1 MSAPALVVKVGGATL
16 EDATTGPLVLDAI
29 AAASRRQPVVMVH
42 GGGRAVD
49 RQLARLGMET
59 RRHEG
64 LRITPPEQVEQIVGV
79 LRGSEN
85 VRLVGGLLAR
95 GCGAVGLCL
104 GDGGCVP
111 TRKIDV
117 GGVEIGLVG
126 AVAWPEDAS
135 GAGGRGGAGLLG
147 TLVRAGFVPVVCSIG
162 IEAQGVGAEGG
173 AGGGEARALNVN
185 ADDAAAG
192 AAQALVRN
200 GVGVSALVLLTD
212 VPGVLDADRRVI
224 AELDGAA
231 IARLVDA
238 GVVTGGML
246 VKVRAAHATACAIG
260 TPVVIASGSDAGSL
274 AQLGSGAPVGTRV
287 VPR

>member
-29 AAASRRQPVVMVH
+29 AAAARRQPVVMVH

-111 TRKIDV
+111 TRKIEV
-117 GGVEIGLVG
+117 GGGVEIGLVG
-126 AVAWPEDAS
+126 AVAWPEGEGD
-135 GAGGRGGAGLLG
+135 GRGGLLG

-162 IEAQGVGAEGG
+162 IEAE
-173 AGGGEARALNVN
+173 AGGMGGGGGPRALNVN

-192 AAQALVRN
+192 AAQALVRD

-212 VPGVLDADRRVI
+212 VPGVLDAERRVI

-287 VPR
+287 VPK